1 MSFPTRNQHG
11 SQVFSDEFQD
21 LSQRLFVLP
30 GRALTHALPL
40 QVQSYE
46 TSPNPEV
53 TCSLTLGDTGAQLF
67 YRPTLILPSGSPPT
81 FPSSIE
87 PSLTQQE
94 DLVPHPASSASC
106 GDGDP
111 WFSITW
117 PTPPLGFSKSG
128 VVIYSPWGSYSP
140 NDAFRLCL
148 INICWINE
156 LSWMRWRENLVA

>member
-11 SQVFSDEFQD
+11 SQVLSDEFQD

-111 WFSITW
+111 WFSIT
-117 PTPPLGFSKSG
+117 
-128 VVIYSPWGSYSP
+128 
-140 NDAFRLCL
+140 
-148 INICWINE
+148 
-156 LSWMRWRENLVA
+156 